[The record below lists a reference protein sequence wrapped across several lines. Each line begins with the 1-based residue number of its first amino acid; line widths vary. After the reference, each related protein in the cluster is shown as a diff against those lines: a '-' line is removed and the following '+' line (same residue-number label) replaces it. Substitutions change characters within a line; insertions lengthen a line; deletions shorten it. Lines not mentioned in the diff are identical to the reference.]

1 MFCFHLQAACDQV
14 FSWHLGHQVAA
25 LACKEQEED
34 QEGADAPEETK
45 KTDAD
50 LLKEDVIKV
59 CLSFLL

>member
-1 MFCFHLQAACDQV
+1 MCDET
-14 FSWHLGHQVAA
+14 FSWHLGQQVVA
-25 LACKEQEED
+25 LGCEKIEED

-59 CLSFLL
+59 LYSMVDYMCI